1 MVGLSVLMEV
11 AHDARGVC
19 SFGPCTVNP
28 SPPNPPLA
36 GIRVVSLEQYV
47 SAPYCTLLLADAG
60 AEVIKIERP
69 GLGDPRRAIPPFA
82 EKNGK
87 RMGVGF
93 MSYNRNKKSLALD
106 IKAPAGQEV
115 YRALVAEADVVVEN
129 LRPGSVDR
137 LGLGYAALSAL
148 NPRLIYAV
156 ISGFGRLPGRE
167 GPFGN
172 RPSFDIVA
180 EAMGGIMHVVGFED
194 KPPSPTVYGM
204 PDIFSGLAAAY
215 GVAMAL
221 VSRATTGRGQLVD
234 SSMYDNM
241 ISLNEGMVAL
251 HSVTGQSPQRG
262 RPRALYPRGAFAT
275 QDGFIAFTVPDET
288 MWRRTCEVMGRS
300 DLMDDPRT
308 NSGPARA
315 ENRVFLDPIVEEFF
329 AAITREEAV
338 RRLVDAGVPAGPI
351 QTAEDVFA
359 CPQLEARGT
368 LMSIEYPDLGS
379 FRFAR
384 TPLHMSDAPDV
395 PRRPAPELGQ
405 HTHEVLAGVLG
416 YDPPRIAELAAAGVI
431 GP

>member
-1 MVGLSVLMEV
+1 VES
-11 AHDARGVC
+11 R
-19 SFGPCTVNP
+19 
-28 SPPNPPLA
+28 PPLA

-47 SAPYCTLLLADAG
+47 SGPYCTLLLADAG
-60 AEVIKIERP
+60 AEVIKVERP

-82 EKNGK
+82 VKDGK
-87 RMGVGF
+87 QMGVGF
-93 MSYNRNKKSLALD
+93 MSYNRNKKSVALD
-106 IKAPAGQEV
+106 IKSSAGREV
-115 YRALVAEADVVVEN
+115 YRALVGKADIVVEN

-137 LGLGYAALSAL
+137 LDLGYEALSTL
-148 NPRLIYAV
+148 DPRLIYAV

-167 GPFGN
+167 GPYGK

-215 GVAMAL
+215 GIAMAL
-221 VSRATTGRGQLVD
+221 VSRSTTGRGQLVD

-275 QDGFIAFTVPDET
+275 RDGFVAFTVPDET
-288 MWRRTCEVMGRS
+288 MWRRTCDALERP
-300 DLMDDPRT
+300 DLVDDPRT
-308 NSGPARA
+308 STGPERARHRA
-315 ENRVFLDPIVEEFF
+315 FLDPILEQFF
-329 AAITREEAV
+329 GALTREEAV
-338 RRLVDAGVPAGPI
+338 RRLVERGVPAGPI

-359 CPQLEARGT
+359 CPQLAARGT
-368 LMSIEYPDLGS
+368 LMSIEYPDLGE

-384 TPLHMSDAPDV
+384 TPLLMSGAPDV
-395 PRRPAPELGQ
+395 PCRPAPELGR
-405 HTHEVLAGVLG
+405 HTDEILTELLG
-416 YDPPRIAELAAAGVI
+416 YGRRDIARLTDAGVI
-431 GP
+431 G